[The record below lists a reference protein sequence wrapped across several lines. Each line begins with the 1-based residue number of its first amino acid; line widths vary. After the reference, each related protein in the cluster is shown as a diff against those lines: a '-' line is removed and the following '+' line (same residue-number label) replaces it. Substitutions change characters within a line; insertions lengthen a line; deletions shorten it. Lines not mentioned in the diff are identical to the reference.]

1 MEIGV
6 FSADP
11 RGIAASEIPGTWLIR
26 ASLKRVSLKLRVVI
40 EALVPLIIGAAK
52 MLIQILTLDMVM
64 HQPAMDPQLI
74 MSQLL
79 IA

>member
-6 FSADP
+6 FPAYP
-11 RGIAASEIPGTWLIR
+11 RGIAASEIPSTWLKR

-40 EALVPLIIGAAK
+40 EARVSLVVGAAK
-52 MLIQILTLDMVM
+52 MLIRIRTLDTVV

-79 IA
+79 MA